1 MNWVERLLI
10 IGGVSL
16 DVFAA
21 MEREGSLVAKIE
33 KKGLLSVCFL
43 VCAWQAAALY
53 AGNLAAAVILEK
65 ERSVWSL
72 AVPGNGI
79 MLAAFTWLG
88 MHLAAG
94 ALHRERIYEHR
105 AERFNRNGILRAMV
119 RAGGYMLLAGG
130 AFGLLGTDAAAGM
143 VLAVCVSA
151 AAVIAGA
158 YTGYCFGAPQK
169 GAAYAAGAVLMWGYG
184 VGIWLTGK

>member
-53 AGNLAAAVILEK
+53 AGNL
-65 ERSVWSL
+65 
-72 AVPGNGI
+72 P
-79 MLAAFTWLG
+79 
-88 MHLAAG
+88 
-94 ALHRERIYEHR
+94 
-105 AERFNRNGILRAMV
+105 
-119 RAGGYMLLAGG
+119 
-130 AFGLLGTDAAAGM
+130 
-143 VLAVCVSA
+143 
-151 AAVIAGA
+151 
-158 YTGYCFGAPQK
+158 
-169 GAAYAAGAVLMWGYG
+169 
-184 VGIWLTGK
+184 

>member
-119 RAGGYMLLAGG
+119 RAGGYMLLAGDFVHVKVPRRMKG
-130 AFGLLGTDAAAGM
+130 QSRWKKKARRRQSP
-143 VLAVCVSA
+143 LAIRS
-151 AAVIAGA
+151 
-158 YTGYCFGAPQK
+158 
-169 GAAYAAGAVLMWGYG
+169 M
-184 VGIWLTGK
+184 